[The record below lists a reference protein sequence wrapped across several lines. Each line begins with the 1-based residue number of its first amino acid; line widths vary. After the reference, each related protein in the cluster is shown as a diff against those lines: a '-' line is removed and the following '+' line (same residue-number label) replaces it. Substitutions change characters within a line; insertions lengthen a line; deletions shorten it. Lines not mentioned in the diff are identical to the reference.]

1 MKKNIIRIIK
11 IMLNHWDYL
20 VSGLFFMIGFA
31 LFSGTSITLAIP
43 LMDNVFKS
51 TSELIL
57 YKDVPSF
64 FAAMQNAITQFVN
77 TNGSLFKITNKET
90 LEPLLDSL
98 NKVMA
103 HTDQHLLLWIIGGA
117 MILIVI
123 LKNIFFYGQ
132 RVLFAN
138 LRGRTI
144 KDIRDLIYKKYLYQ
158 SLAFFNENK
167 VGDSLVRMV
176 SDVQIVGNFLVNS
189 FLNSLQQICLIIIF
203 AWIALLLNPK
213 LFLISLILL
222 PIFSFVVHFL
232 GNKIKKYS
240 KRIQQQSSNMFS
252 NVEEKLNSMRIVK
265 AFSREQHEM
274 DKFEEINNKH
284 FKFWMKSRIYH
295 AFNVPLSELNSVI
308 TGVVVL
314 MIGGYQVLD
323 PNVNFSFG
331 SFIAFM
337 LAIFSM
343 LHPMKA
349 ITKAYANIRKAM
361 VSVERISEILN
372 RESEIIESDSQ
383 IEMKTF
389 EKLIEYKNVSF
400 SYDTS
405 GKILKDVNLIIN
417 KGEKIALVGSSGSG
431 KTTMV
436 NLLER
441 MYDTSSGEIL
451 IDSNN
456 IKDIKLQDLRTLM
469 GTVTQESI
477 LFGDTIANNIG
488 YGTLKEITQEEITK
502 AAKIAYADE
511 FIDSLPEKYET
522 LLHTRASNLS
532 GGQRQRLCIA
542 RAIVADPPILI
553 FDEATSALDTEA
565 EMKVQKAIEQATK
578 NRTVIVIAHR
588 LSTILSSDKIVV
600 MDDGKIVG
608 MGKHDKLLDVCERYQ
623 MLYNLQFSDNYSEE
637 LINEN

>member
-1 MKKNIIRIIK
+1 MRKNIIRILK
-11 IMLNHWDYL
+11 IMLSHWGYL
-20 VSGLFFMIGFA
+20 VSGLIFMFGFA
-31 LFSGTSITLAIP
+31 LFSGTSVTLAIP

-51 TSELIL
+51 SSDIIL
-57 YKDVPSF
+57 YKNAISF
-64 FAAMQNAITQFVN
+64 FLAIQNAIMQYISSH
-77 TNGSLFKITNKET
+77 GSLFQITSKEA
-90 LEPLLDSL
+90 LEPLLDNL
-98 NKVMA
+98 NTVMI
-103 HTDQHLLLWIIGGA
+103 HTDQHLLLWIISGL
-117 MILIVI
+117 MILIII

-176 SDVQIVGNFLVNS
+176 SDVQIIGNFFVNS
-189 FLNSLQQICLIIIF
+189 LFNSLREFLLIIIF
-203 AWIALLLNPK
+203 AWIALFLNPR
-213 LFLISLILL
+213 LFLISLVLL
-222 PIFSFVVHFL
+222 PIFSFVVHLL

-265 AFSREQHEM
+265 AFSREQYEM
-274 DKFEEINNKH
+274 EIFEEINKKH
-284 FKFWMKSRIYH
+284 FKFWRKSRIYH

-308 TGVVVL
+308 TGVIVL

-323 PNVNFSFG
+323 PNVNFSIG
-331 SFIAFM
+331 SFFAFM

-349 ITKAYANIRKAM
+349 ITKAYANIRKAL

-372 RESEIIESDSQ
+372 RKSEITESSSQ

-389 EKLIEYKNVSF
+389 EKSIEYKNVSF
-400 SYDTS
+400 SYNGS
-405 GKILKDVNLIIN
+405 EKVLKDINLTIT

-441 MYDTSSGEIL
+441 MYDTTSGEIL
-451 IDSNN
+451 IDNRN
-456 IKDIKLQDLRTLM
+456 IKDIKLQNLRTLM

-477 LFGDTIANNIG
+477 LFSETISNNIG
-488 YGTLKEITQEEITK
+488 YGALQELTQEDIIK
-502 AAKIAYADE
+502 AAQTAYADE
-511 FIDSLPEKYET
+511 FIDSLPDQYET

-532 GGQRQRLCIA
+532 GGQKQRLCIA

-600 MDDGKIVG
+600 LDDGKIVG
-608 MGKHDKLLDVCERYQ
+608 LGKHDELLETCERYKT
-623 MLYNLQFSDNYSEE
+623 LYKLQFDDSQ
-637 LINEN
+637 

>member
-1 MKKNIIRIIK
+1 MRKDIIRIIK
-11 IMLNHWDYL
+11 IMLSHWGYL
-20 VSGLFFMIGFA
+20 VSGLFFMLGFA
-31 LFSGTSITLAIP
+31 LFSGTSITLVIP

-51 TSELIL
+51 SSDLIL
-57 YKDVPSF
+57 YNDATSF
-64 FAAMQNAITQFVN
+64 FVAIQDSITQFIT
-77 TNGSLFKITNKET
+77 TNGSFLQLTNKEA
-90 LEPLLDSL
+90 LEPLLDNL
-98 NKVMA
+98 NTIML
-103 HTDQHLLLWIIGGA
+103 HTDSHLLLWIISGA
-117 MILIVI
+117 MISIII

-132 RVLFAN
+132 KVFFAN

-203 AWIALLLNPK
+203 AWIALFLNAK
-213 LFLISLILL
+213 LFLLSMVLL
-222 PIFSFVVHFL
+222 PIFSFIIYLL

-265 AFSREQHEM
+265 AFSREQYEM
-274 DKFEEINNKH
+274 AKFEEINSKH
-284 FKFWMKSRIYH
+284 FKFWRKSIIYQT
-295 AFNVPLSELNSVI
+295 FNVPLSEMNGVV

-337 LAIFSM
+337 LAIFSL
-343 LHPMKA
+343 LHPMKV
-349 ITKAYANIRKAM
+349 ITKAYADIRKAM

-372 RESEIIESDSQ
+372 RESEITESTSQ
-383 IEMKTF
+383 IKKRDF
-389 EKLIEYKNVSF
+389 DSAIEYKNVNF
-400 SYDTS
+400 SYNGS
-405 GKILKDVNLIIN
+405 EKVLKEINLTIN

-441 MYDTSSGEIL
+441 MYDTTSGEIL
-451 IDSNN
+451 IDKNN
-456 IKDIKLQDLRTLM
+456 IRDIKLQDLRTLM

-477 LFGDTIANNIG
+477 LFGDTISNNIE
-488 YGTLKEITQEEITK
+488 YGTLKKVTQEEIAK

-511 FIDSLPEKYET
+511 FIDSLPEKYKT

-608 MGKHDKLLDVCERYQ
+608 MGKHNKLIETCERYRI
-623 MLYNLQFSDNYSEE
+623 LYELQFDDSK
-637 LINEN
+637 

>member
-1 MKKNIIRIIK
+1 
-11 IMLNHWDYL
+11 MLNHWGYL
-20 VSGLFFMIGFA
+20 VSGLFFMLGFA
-31 LFSGTSITLAIP
+31 LFSGTSVSLAIP

-51 TSELIL
+51 SSDLIL
-57 YKDVPSF
+57 YKDASSF
-64 FAAMQNAITQFVN
+64 FVAMQNAIVQFIASH
-77 TNGSLFKITNKET
+77 GSLFQIKSKEA
-90 LEPLLDSL
+90 LEPLLNNL
-98 NKVMA
+98 NTVMI
-103 HTDQHLLLWIIGGA
+103 HTDQHLLLWIICGA
-117 MILIVI
+117 MVVIII

-144 KDIRDLIYKKYLYQ
+144 KDVRDLIYKKYLYQ

-176 SDVQIVGNFLVNS
+176 SDVQIIGNFFVNS
-189 FLNSLQQICLIIIF
+189 LFNSLREFLLIIIF
-203 AWIALLLNPK
+203 AWIALWLNPR

-222 PIFSFVVHFL
+222 PIFSFVVHLL

-265 AFSREQHEM
+265 AFSREQYEM
-274 DKFEEINNKH
+274 ERFEEINNKH
-284 FKFWMKSRIYH
+284 FKFWRKSRIYH

-308 TGVVVL
+308 TGVIVL

-372 RESEIIESDSQ
+372 RESEITESSSQ

-389 EKLIEYKNVSF
+389 KRLIEYKNVSF
-400 SYDTS
+400 SYNELE
-405 GKILKDVNLIIN
+405 KVLKNINLTIN

-441 MYDTSSGEIL
+441 MYDTTSGEIL
-451 IDSNN
+451 IDNNN
-456 IKDIKLQDLRTLM
+456 IRNINLQDLRTLM

-488 YGTLKEITQEEITK
+488 YGSLKDITKNEVIK

-511 FIDSLPEKYET
+511 FIDSLPDKYET

-565 EMKVQKAIEQATK
+565 EMKVQKGIEQATK

-608 MGKHDKLLDVCERYQ
+608 MGKHSELIETCDRYKT
-623 MLYNLQFSDNYSEE
+623 LYKLQFDDSK
-637 LINEN
+637 

>member
-1 MKKNIIRIIK
+1 MKKNIIRILK
-11 IMLNHWDYL
+11 IMLSHWGYL
-20 VSGLFFMIGFA
+20 VSGLFFMLGFA
-31 LFSGTSITLAIP
+31 LFSGTSVSLAIP

-51 TSELIL
+51 SSDLIL
-57 YKDVPSF
+57 YKDAASF
-64 FAAMQNAITQFVN
+64 FVAMQNAIVQFVASH
-77 TNGSLFKITNKET
+77 GSIFQIKSKEA
-90 LEPLLDSL
+90 LEPLLNNL
-98 NKVMA
+98 NTVMI
-103 HTDQHLLLWIIGGA
+103 HTDQHLLLWIICGA
-117 MILIVI
+117 MVVIII

-176 SDVQIVGNFLVNS
+176 SDVQIIGNFFVNS
-189 FLNSLQQICLIIIF
+189 LFNSLREFLLIIIF
-203 AWIALLLNPK
+203 AWIALWLNPK
-213 LFLISLILL
+213 LFLISLVLL
-222 PIFSFVVHFL
+222 PIFSFVVHLL

-265 AFSREQHEM
+265 AFSREQYEM
-274 DKFEEINNKH
+274 EIFKEINNKH
-284 FKFWMKSRIYH
+284 FKFWRKSRIYH
-295 AFNVPLSELNSVI
+295 AFNIPLSELNSVI
-308 TGVVVL
+308 TGVIVL

-323 PNVNFSFG
+323 PNVNFSIGTF
-331 SFIAFM
+331 FAFM

-349 ITKAYANIRKAM
+349 ITKAYTNIRKAL
-361 VSVERISEILN
+361 VSLERISEILN
-372 RESEIIESDSQ
+372 RESEIIESSSQ
-383 IEMKTF
+383 IEKRDF
-389 EKLIEYKNVSF
+389 DSAIEYKNVSF
-400 SYDTS
+400 SYNGS
-405 GKILKDVNLIIN
+405 EKVLKDINLTIN

-441 MYDTSSGEIL
+441 MYDTTSGEIL
-451 IDSNN
+451 IDNNN
-456 IKDIKLQDLRTLM
+456 IRNINLQDLRTLM

-488 YGTLKEITQEEITK
+488 YGSLKDITKNEVAK

-511 FIDSLPEKYET
+511 FIDSLPDKYKT

-565 EMKVQKAIEQATK
+565 EMKVQKGIEQATK

-608 MGKHDKLLDVCERYQ
+608 MGKHNELIETCDRYKT
-623 MLYNLQFSDNYSEE
+623 LYKLQFDDSQ
-637 LINEN
+637 